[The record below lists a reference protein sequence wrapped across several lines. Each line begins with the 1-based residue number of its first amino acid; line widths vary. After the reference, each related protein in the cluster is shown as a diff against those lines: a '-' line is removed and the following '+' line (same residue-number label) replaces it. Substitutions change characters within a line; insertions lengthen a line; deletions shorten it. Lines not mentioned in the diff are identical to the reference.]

1 MSVIK
6 APLETRECSDFMVMQ
21 LWCQIANYI
30 TCLVPRKEGKKFGRE
45 LVRKGKK
52 NEVKKSC
59 LVGIK
64 IISYCQ

>member
-1 MSVIK
+1 
-6 APLETRECSDFMVMQ
+6 MQ
-21 LWCQIANYI
+21 RFYGDAIM
-30 TCLVPRKEGKKFGRE
+30 VPRNEGKKFGRE

-64 IISYCQ
+64 IILHF